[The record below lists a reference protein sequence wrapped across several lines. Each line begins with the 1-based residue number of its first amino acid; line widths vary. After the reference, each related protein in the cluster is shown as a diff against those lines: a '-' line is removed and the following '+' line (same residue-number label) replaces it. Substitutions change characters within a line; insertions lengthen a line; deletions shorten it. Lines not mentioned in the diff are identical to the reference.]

1 MARRCDNTVKKKQV
15 NSCVLKH
22 LFMEGL
28 QLLKTLPTSPE
39 NTFSDALLMLIFSK
53 LTPTPQ
59 GLWCKVLSVG
69 IFWICLSRGL
79 VLKVFTYIYV
89 HMYEYI
95 YMYIN
100 IYIYIDIY
108 IYIYICI
115 YVCIYVYIC
124 IPLDQKRLD
133 MVPEPRGVCVKLWV
147 IKSCSCFRHPPC
159 SHIGDVLW
167 NSEPDSHR
175 QISHCFW
182 SSLLVLRKTRFWPAS
197 AQAQTTHSKHPTIWW
212 DGILIVVVSI
222 AHPIFF
228 PKMPKWSNL
237 ISSRD
242 GVQFSKKT
250 VTLSHPK

>member
-1 MARRCDNTVKKKQV
+1 LCTETPF
-15 NSCVLKH
+15 H
-22 LFMEGL
+22 GG
-28 QLLKTLPTSPE
+28 TSAIE
-39 NTFSDALLMLIFSK
+39 NIANKPRKYI
-53 LTPTPQ
+53 
-59 GLWCKVLSVG
+59 LWCAINVNFFKIAPHPPGSLMQGSLRRDFLDLSFKGLGTQSIHLYICTYV
-69 IFWICLSRGL
+69 WIHIY
-79 VLKVFTYIYV
+79 VYKYVYIYR
-89 HMYEYI
+89 H
-95 YMYIN
+95 
-100 IYIYIDIY
+100 IY
-108 IYIYICI
+108 IYIYIYI

-124 IPLDQKRLD
+124 IKLDQKRLD